1 MLSESQ
7 KAYYAGIWTLK
18 MLDLG
23 AKEGGVDLDVLL
35 PNAWAPLEGVIEQLV
50 MDDLV
55 EINRKKGR
63 YLLTAQGVA
72 FIGSLIDEAE
82 AYIDEF
88 DDEEP
93 EDIARVLRR
102 RNLDPMRVRFL
113 WGWYQGEFDDLIVF
127 QQRRGFAEV
136 ERDWASFLLS
146 DAFYDDL
153 ARDLG
158 ED

>member
-7 KAYYAGIWTLK
+7 KATYAGIWALK

-35 PNAWAPLEGVIEQLV
+35 PNDWYPLEEVIEQLV

-55 EINRKKGR
+55 AIDRKKGR
-63 YLLTAQGVA
+63 YVLTPKGIDY
-72 FIGSLIDEAE
+72 IGTLIDEAE
-82 AYIDEF
+82 AYIEEF

-93 EDIARVLRR
+93 EAIARTLRK
-102 RNLDPMRVRFL
+102 RNIDPMRVRFL
-113 WGWYQGEFDDLIVF
+113 WGWYQGEFDDPIVF

-146 DAFYDDL
+146 DAFYQDL
-153 ARDLG
+153 ARDL
-158 ED
+158 E